1 MSERSKLTFLIPLPK
16 TQHFFG
22 LSKMTDLEA
31 PASSSSKRVRDDDGD
46 SVLEMPPA
54 DIDDSSDEEIGP
66 MPVPGAD
73 GTEVKVTNGRRK
85 KRAGKC

>member
-1 MSERSKLTFLIPLPK
+1 M
-16 TQHFFG
+16 
-22 LSKMTDLEA
+22 
-31 PASSSSKRVRDDDGD
+31 
-46 SVLEMPPA
+46 EMPPA